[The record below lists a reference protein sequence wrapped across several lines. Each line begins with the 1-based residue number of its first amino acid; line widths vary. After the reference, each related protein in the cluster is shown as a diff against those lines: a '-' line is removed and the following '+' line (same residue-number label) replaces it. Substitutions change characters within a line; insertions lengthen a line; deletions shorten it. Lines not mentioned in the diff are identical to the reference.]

1 MEAVVGIIVLFELIA
16 IIQIMCMKKQI
27 LQKIEV
33 QQNGI
38 EKILEVT
45 EQKTQESLQ
54 NQEDGQ
60 ELLYNDSVCN
70 HNNSVCNIE
79 ETDDLCIQRQE
90 QSPEELLNQV
100 LSEVFS

>member
-45 EQKTQESLQ
+45 EQKTQESVQ
-54 NQEDGQ
+54 NQENKQ
-60 ELLYNDSVCN
+60 ELL

-79 ETDDLCIQRQE
+79 ETDDLCSR
-90 QSPEELLNQV
+90 
-100 LSEVFS
+100 